1 MGEWELV
8 FYEEDDGSEPV
19 LDWLLKLDRYKR
31 RAAAAALENILA
43 TQGINVCRSGWG
55 RWVKGVDGIFEL
67 RIRQD
72 YGTIMRNAGV
82 VIPAEHEAEAVE
94 RHADVLLRI
103 FCHAHGRKVVLLL
116 AGYDKGEDPSPR
128 RQNKEAKRAEQRLGR
143 WKRRQ
148 RAATSSVRGGDGE
161 RNARRKS

>member
-1 MGEWELV
+1 MSEWELV
-8 FYEEDDGSEPV
+8 FYEDDDGSEPV
-19 LDWLLKLDRYKR
+19 LDWLLKLDAYKR
-31 RAAAAALENILA
+31 RAAAAALESILA
-43 TQGINVCRSGWG
+43 NQGIDVCRSGWG

-82 VIPAEHEAEAVE
+82 PVPAEHEAAADE
-94 RHADVLLRI
+94 RHGDVLLRI

-128 RQNKEAKRAEQRLGR
+128 RQNKEAKRAERCLER

-148 RAATSSVRGGDGE
+148 RAAAKSSKRTQGRGKGNRTS
-161 RNARRKS
+161 